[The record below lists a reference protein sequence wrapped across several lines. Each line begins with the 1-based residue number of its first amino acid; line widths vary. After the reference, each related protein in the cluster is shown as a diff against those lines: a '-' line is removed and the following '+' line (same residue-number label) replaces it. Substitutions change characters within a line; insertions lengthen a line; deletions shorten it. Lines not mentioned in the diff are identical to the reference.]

1 MDCERVREEFVE
13 RLTGSLDS
21 GRSRAI
27 DEHIAGCAACRA
39 ETDRMRELWTEL
51 GALTVPAASGAS
63 ARVERMID
71 ARSRQLSNSGSAAPP
86 RASPLPRAAITA
98 IGLAASLLV
107 GVMLGR
113 GSGGGSGNTAAA
125 PITPG
130 GTPTATSTAAKERYV
145 LLLHGP
151 ARNRSTAA
159 DAAADSANEQ
169 ALVAEYSAWAGRLAG
184 EGKLL
189 AGEKLADDPLTM
201 LVSTNQQLFLA
212 LKDTA
217 GGNLELNEYE
227 GIVIWSVTNAPVASV
242 ARGGAGAV
250 VSGREPGS
258 TRVIARVDQRTIGKP
273 DIADTVAFFSSK
285 QV

>member
-13 RLTGSLDS
+13 RLTGSLDLD
-21 GRSRAI
+21 RSRAI

-51 GALTVPAASGAS
+51 GALTAPAASGSA

-130 GTPTATSTAAKERYV
+130 GTPTATSTVAKERYV

-201 LVSTNQQLFLA
+201 LVSNGTREVPRY
-212 LKDTA
+212 TA
-217 GGNLELNEYE
+217 DEVGGFFIIQAADSAEAY
-227 GIVIWSVTNAPVASV
+227 A
-242 ARGGAGAV
+242 
-250 VSGREPGS
+250 
-258 TRVIARVDQRTIGKP
+258 IARECPHLKHGGTIQLRRIEP
-273 DIADTVAFFSSK
+273 T
-285 QV
+285 